1 MQRINWFPDPNI
13 TGTMQVF
20 APGHVKVDY
29 LVVNNRRWIR
39 ATSTATGDSYA
50 QYTLSGAQI
59 PPAGSYHV
67 NANVYA
73 QKGEAI
79 FIVFV
84 RVGGSYNMA
93 VSVPVGDGQ
102 TVNVDRTFTI
112 PSGCDQLLVR
122 IGLNSE
128 TVSMIGMMSDILI
141 ERADTYD
148 AAIGGGLP
156 RFFTGDTMP
165 LA

>member
-93 VSVPVGDGQ
+93 VSVSVGDGQ

-141 ERADTYD
+141 ERADT
-148 AAIGGGLP
+148 G
-156 RFFTGDTMP
+156 RF
-165 LA
+165 